1 LIPLR
6 DLNPRRRFPLITIA
20 LILINVAVFAVEAL
34 TPNEQALSELIFTW
48 GLIPARLG
56 TLEPAAFVTIITSMF
71 LHSGFMHIAGNML
84 YLWVFGDNIEAA
96 LGSARFLLFYLLCGV
111 GAAMGQYIIE
121 PTSQV
126 PMVGASGAISGVMGA
141 YLLLYPHVE
150 VETLV
155 LFGLWGRVVRLPAV
169 VVLGMWIVLQLFS
182 GLASLG
188 AEASGGVAFF
198 AHIGGFLAG
207 LVLVLILRRKRWW
220 EQ

>member
-1 LIPLR
+1 MIPLR
-6 DLNPRRRFPLITIA
+6 DVNPRHRFPLVTVL
-20 LILINVAVFAVEAL
+20 LILANVAVFAVEAL
-34 TPNEQALSELIFTW
+34 TPSEQALNELILTW
-48 GLIPARLG
+48 GLVPARLG
-56 TLEPAAFVTIITSMF
+56 SLEPSAFATIITSMF

-84 YLWVFGDNIEAA
+84 YLWIFGDNIEGA

-111 GAAMGQYIIE
+111 GAAMGQYYVS

-141 YLLLYPHVE
+141 YLLLYPRAE
-150 VETLV
+150 VETLI
-155 LFGLWGRVVRLPAV
+155 LLGWWARLVRLPAV
-169 VVLGMWIVLQLFS
+169 VVLGLWIVLQLFS

-198 AHIGGFLAG
+198 AHIGGFVAG
-207 LVLVLILRRKRWW
+207 LVLVLILRRRRWW